1 MNIDANYVALITIVR
16 REVLRFSRIWVQT
29 LTPPAINALLY
40 IIIFGTLIGSQMPEI
55 QGFKYIEY
63 IVPGIIMM
71 SVITN
76 SYSNV
81 VSSFYSA
88 KFQRNIEEMLVAP
101 LSSITMLAGFVLGGV
116 ARGLVVGSIVT
127 LVMLLFADIQVKN
140 VLVTLSIVFLTSVVF
155 SIGGL
160 INAVFAKSFDDI
172 TIIPNFVLAP
182 LTYFGGVFYSIELL
196 PEGWRSISLFNP
208 VLYMING
215 FRYGILGV
223 SDIPIEHAFMVILL
237 FIVVFSA
244 TALTLL
250 RLGIGIKQ

>member
-1 MNIDANYVALITIVR
+1 MNIYSNYVALVTIVR
-16 REVLRFSRIWVQT
+16 REIFRFSRIWVQT

-40 IIIFGTLIGSQMPEI
+40 IVIFGTLIGSQMPEI
-55 QGFKYIEY
+55 QGHRYIDY

-101 LSSITMLAGFVLGGV
+101 LASITILTGFVLGGV
-116 ARGLVVGSIVT
+116 SRGLIVGTIVT
-127 LVMLLFADIQVKN
+127 MVTLLFSSIQIEHL
-140 VLVTLSIVFLTSVVF
+140 LVTLSIVFLTSVVF

-160 INAVFAKSFDDI
+160 INAIFAKSFDDI
-172 TIIPNFVLAP
+172 SIIPNFVLAP

-196 PEGWRSISLFNP
+196 PETWQSISLFNP

-215 FRYGILGV
+215 FRYGVLGV
-223 SDIPIEHAFMVILL
+223 SDIPVQHSFLVISL
-237 FIVVFSA
+237 FIVAFAAV
-244 TALTLL
+244 ALTLL
-250 RLGIGIKQ
+250 RRGVGIKN